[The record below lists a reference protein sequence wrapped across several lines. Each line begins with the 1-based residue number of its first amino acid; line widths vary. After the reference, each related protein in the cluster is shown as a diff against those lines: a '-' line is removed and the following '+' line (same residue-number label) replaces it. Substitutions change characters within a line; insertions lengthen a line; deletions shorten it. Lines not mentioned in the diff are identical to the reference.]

1 MHIVSMHSNKK
12 YHTGRHIMMREII
25 PIKAFTDDL
34 VNKLVNIIKNSV
46 NDNFKCK
53 KELIEFFTEI
63 RDK

>member
-25 PIKAFTDDL
+25 PIKAFTDEL
-34 VNKLVNIIKNSV
+34 VNKLVNIIRNKV
-46 NDNFKCK
+46 DDNFKCK
-53 KELIEFFTEI
+53 NELIEFFKEI